1 MILKTEFYTIMD
13 RAIAIKRD
21 KYQRWPVHVVAQA
34 GKVFHKSGELMKAAS
49 EYKYEKAE
57 GLEQS
62 KEQHDAMET
71 LCLET
76 IATCLRFLE
85 KRRPF
90 SHPDLPAVQPDP
102 ETQQAIDYP
111 SPLETTEGMDHY
123 IKHLG
128 VPDEVGR
135 FTTEDVRDLQSS
147 WQETQLKMGEGF
159 VPTIHHKPLPSIEGA
174 FKDSPFPGNQ
184 DFIKAFQTGNIETV
198 AGPGLKVVETD
209 SDLIISTQDDPTAEG
224 IWERAVEEHAK
235 TMETPFPD
243 VLNEITP
250 EQLEQAALLL
260 DEPDHTFTEKTHE

>member
-62 KEQHDAMET
+62 KEQHEAMET

-85 KRRPF
+85 KRKPF
-90 SHPDLPAVQPDP
+90 SHPDLPAVEP
-102 ETQQAIDYP
+102 EPEPNPHQITMTLDQEIQDEIDYKSIFEP
-111 SPLETTEGMDHY
+111 RTAVEKGADIYDGADVNPLV
-123 IKHLG
+123 I
-128 VPDEVGR
+128 DEVGR
-135 FTTEDVRDLQSS
+135 FTTEDVKAIDLFQS
-147 WQETQLKMGEGF
+147 
-159 VPTIHHKPLPSIEGA
+159 
-174 FKDSPFPGNQ
+174 
-184 DFIKAFQTGNIETV
+184 GNIKKV
-198 AGPGLKVVETD
+198 VGPGLKVVETG
-209 SDLIISTQDDPTAEG
+209 SEFIISTQDDPKAPG
-224 IWERAVEEHAK
+224 IWERQFPENPPSNGLELNNK
-235 TMETPFPD
+235 KETPFPD
-243 VLNEITP
+243 VLDEITP

-260 DEPDHTFTEKTHE
+260 DEPDHTFTEKNPE

>member
-85 KRRPF
+85 KKRPF

-102 ETQQAIDYP
+102 ELQQAIDYQP
-111 SPLETTEGMDHY
+111 PMETTEGMDHY

-135 FTTEDVRDLQSS
+135 FTTEDVS
-147 WQETQLKMGEGF
+147 
-159 VPTIHHKPLPSIEGA
+159 A
-174 FKDSPFPGNQ
+174 FQTTTEEIVVDGVNKLLVTHVGPEKRFPGNQ
-184 DFIKAFQTGNIETV
+184 DFIKAFQTGN
-198 AGPGLKVVETD
+198 VE
-209 SDLIISTQDDPTAEG
+209 LVP
-224 IWERAVEEHAK
+224 
-235 TMETPFPD
+235 ETPFPD
-243 VLNEITP
+243 VLDEITP

-260 DEPDHTFTEKTHE
+260 DEPDHTFTEKNPE

>member
-90 SHPDLPAVQPDP
+90 SHPDLPAVEPDP

-111 SPLETTEGMDHY
+111 TPLETTEGMDHY
-123 IKHLG
+123 IKNLAVTETKEIVVNG
-128 VPDEVGR
+128 VNKLLVTHR
-135 FTTEDVRDLQSS
+135 FPEIR
-147 WQETQLKMGEGF
+147 
-159 VPTIHHKPLPSIEGA
+159 
-174 FKDSPFPGNQ
+174 FPGNQ
-184 DFIKAFQTGNIETV
+184 DFIKAFQTGTIETV

-209 SDLIISTQDDPTAEG
+209 TDIIISTQDDPTSEG
-224 IWERAVEEHAK
+224 IWERQFPENPPSNGLELEDK
-235 TMETPFPD
+235 KETPFPD
-243 VLNEITP
+243 VLDEITP

-260 DEPDHTFTEKTHE
+260 DEPDHTFTEKNPE

>member
-90 SHPDLPAVQPDP
+90 SHPDLPAVEPEPEPNPHQITLTYDP
-102 ETQQAIDYP
+102 SLPVSQYDGVGFNP
-111 SPLETTEGMDHY
+111 MRMDES
-123 IKHLG
+123 G
-128 VPDEVGR
+128 
-135 FTTEDVRDLQSS
+135 
-147 WQETQLKMGEGF
+147 
-159 VPTIHHKPLPSIEGA
+159 
-174 FKDSPFPGNQ
+174 PFPSQ
-184 DFIKAFQTGNIETV
+184 SAKDM
-198 AGPGLKVVETD
+198 
-209 SDLIISTQDDPTAEG
+209 
-224 IWERAVEEHAK
+224 WENAVQEHAK

-243 VLNEITP
+243 VLDEITP

-260 DEPDHTFTEKTHE
+260 DEPDHTFTEKNPE

>member
-90 SHPDLPAVQPDP
+90 SHPDLPAAEPEV
-102 ETQQAIDYP
+102 ETQQEIFSDP
-111 SPLETTEGMDHY
+111 RPLVT
-123 IKHLG
+123 
-128 VPDEVGR
+128 DEVGQ
-135 FTTEDVRDLQSS
+135 FTTEDVRAIDYERILGHRTAV
-147 WQETQLKMGEGF
+147 EKGA
-159 VPTIHHKPLPSIEGA
+159 SIYDEAGV
-174 FKDSPFPGNQ
+174 
-184 DFIKAFQTGNIETV
+184 FQTTTEEI
-198 AGPGLKVVETD
+198 VVDGENKY
-209 SDLIISTQDDPTAEG
+209 
-224 IWERAVEEHAK
+224 W
-235 TMETPFPD
+235 
-243 VLNEITP
+243 
-250 EQLEQAALLL
+250 
-260 DEPDHTFTEKTHE
+260 

>member
-90 SHPDLPAVQPDP
+90 SHPDLPAAEPDP
-102 ETQQAIDYP
+102 ELQQAIDYQP
-111 SPLETTEGMDHY
+111 PMETTEGMDHY

-135 FTTEDVRDLQSS
+135 FSTEEVKAINLFQS
-147 WQETQLKMGEGF
+147 
-159 VPTIHHKPLPSIEGA
+159 
-174 FKDSPFPGNQ
+174 
-184 DFIKAFQTGNIETV
+184 GNIRKV
-198 AGPGLKVVETD
+198 VGPGLKVVETD
-209 SDLIISTQDDPTAEG
+209 TDFIISTQDDPKAPG
-224 IWERAVEEHAK
+224 IWERQ
-235 TMETPFPD
+235 FPENPPSNGLELD
-243 VLNEITP
+243 EITP

-260 DEPDHTFTEKTHE
+260 DEPDHTFTEKNPE